1 MKIVIE
7 IEVGD
12 REMTDT
18 DRSEAVRLMF
28 NVGEAI
34 LDGTFPGTLDALALT
49 DFNDDPAGK
58 ARLEPSGWAVGDEVW
73 DSVSGRRCVVAEVR
87 PDRDGMQYVWLRD
100 SLTSETRASWY
111 VYADGRD
118 DSGRCWISRRVQS

>member
-12 REMTDT
+12 GEMTDT

-49 DFNDDPAGK
+49 DFNDDLAGE
-58 ARLEPSGWAVGDEVW
+58 ARLEPSGWAVGDAVW
-73 DSVSGRRCVVAEVR
+73 DTTSGRRCVVAEVR
-87 PDRDGMQYVWLRD
+87 PGQQHGVQYVCLRD
-100 SLTSETRASWY
+100 SLTSEIRASWY
-111 VYADGRD
+111 VYPDGRD
-118 DSGRCWISRRVQS
+118 DSGCCYVSRVRA